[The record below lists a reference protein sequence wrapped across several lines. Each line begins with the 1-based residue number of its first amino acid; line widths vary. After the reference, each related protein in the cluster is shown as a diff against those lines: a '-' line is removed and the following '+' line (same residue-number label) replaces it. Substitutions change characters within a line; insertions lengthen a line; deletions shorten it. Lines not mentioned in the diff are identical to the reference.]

1 MTVGKVTV
9 CAGFVVLVTVL
20 VYLDQGGLLFVVF
33 AAALL
38 HELGHYIPLKLLGG
52 QVARLELTGGG
63 MSMVSSQP
71 MGYGKEILTV
81 LAGPVA
87 SLGFALLFSLWDGMM
102 EEQMP
107 LAGMCLAHG
116 VFNLLPVREL
126 DGGRALELALNAA
139 GCQHTRTVV
148 NVTTAVM
155 VFFLAALCGYMAW
168 KTRNLSL
175 LLAMIYI
182 LTRR

>member
-1 MTVGKVTV
+1 MTAGRVTV
-9 CAGFVVLVTVL
+9 CAGFVLLVAVLI
-20 VYLDQGGLLFVVF
+20 YLDQGSLLFVVF

-52 QVARLELTGGG
+52 RVARLELTGGG
-63 MSMVSSQP
+63 LNMVTSQP
-71 MGYGKEILTV
+71 LGYGKEILTV
-81 LAGPVA
+81 LAGPVT

-107 LAGMCLAHG
+107 LAGMCLSHG

-139 GCQHTRTVV
+139 GCKHTRTVLS
-148 NVTTAVM
+148 VTTAVM
-155 VFFLAALCGYMAW
+155 VFILAALCGYLAW

-175 LLAMIYI
+175 ALAMIYI